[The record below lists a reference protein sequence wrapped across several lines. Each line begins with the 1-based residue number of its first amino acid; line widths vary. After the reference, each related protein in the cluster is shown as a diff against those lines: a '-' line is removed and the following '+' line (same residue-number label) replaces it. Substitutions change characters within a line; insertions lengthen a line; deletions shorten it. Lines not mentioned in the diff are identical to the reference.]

1 MTLHNQGDTR
11 SYTSVLSG
19 MHMLIQG
26 QENKI
31 KSSLIEND
39 AVKRHSKS
47 EVFKAA
53 SATGLVVLQ

>member
-1 MTLHNQGDTR
+1 
-11 SYTSVLSG
+11 
-19 MHMLIQG
+19 MLIQG